1 MKLNNVYFKGI
12 VMVELHG
19 WLSICETFED
29 EDLLP
34 QAELE
39 IIKQKIKDIILKNS
53 CGIELKYMNGFPF
66 VNTLFCSSHRTKEV
80 DDIIQ
85 TYKSISEI
93 ATGSYGI
100 IYVRDDEDEVH
111 YNEFQSYIF
120 KKGRCTYRV
129 DTDFSPCIPV
139 IEDGI

>member
-1 MKLNNVYFKGI
+1 MI
-12 VMVELHG
+12 ELHG
-19 WLSICETFED
+19 WLAICETYED

-34 QAELE
+34 QVELE
-39 IIKQKIKDIILKNS
+39 IIRQKIKDIILKNS
-53 CGIELKYMNGFPF
+53 CSIEFKYMNGFPF
-66 VNTLFCSSHRTKEV
+66 INTLFCSNHRTKEV
-80 DDIIQ
+80 DDIIE

-100 IYVRDDEDEVH
+100 IYIRDDEDEVH

-120 KKGRCTYRV
+120 KRGSCTYRV